1 MVSPVR
7 PSASSFPILR
17 PLMLKTAVALALG
30 SMAGSVL
37 AAETLQLDEI
47 TVISAAGF
55 EQALRDAPASISV
68 VTREDLEQKR
78 FSNLAEALADVPGVD
93 VRAGTGKTGGMN
105 IGIRGLPS
113 EYTLILID
121 GRRQNTSGN
130 VTPNGF
136 GETSTSFLPPLS
148 AIERIEVIRGPMS
161 TLYGSDAMG
170 GVINIITRPVSRQW
184 GASVTVENTF
194 QEDRSAGNSSSI
206 SLFTTGPLVED
217 RLGLQLRG
225 RLFDRD
231 ASDRLIEDSAGRDPR
246 PPEAR
251 IHSLGGRLT
260 LTPVD
265 DQQVWLDLERARQ
278 TYSNENCRLGTLDGT
293 NRNTCAPEPG
303 TVWGYEDELRFNRD
317 QAVLGY
323 RGHFEAGTL
332 EGSVTRITTETLGRT
347 LPAGSAPDYGYEAV
361 GGEPRLLENRDLVV
375 DGKWVMP
382 AGDHML
388 TLGGQ
393 YVDSWLEDG
402 AAGSQAFEQSN
413 WSVFVEDEWWL
424 RHDLALTLGGR
435 YENHDA
441 FDGHFSPRA
450 YLVWNADDQ
459 WTLKGGVG
467 RGYKTPTLNQLHDG
481 ITGFT
486 NQGRTIT
493 IGSPHLKPEK
503 TTNYELGASFDNRA
517 GLSADVT
524 LFHTRFTDR
533 IATGEAI
540 LNCQYVDENGN
551 QPHARTPGCLSIGNF
566 TEQEDFAQSV
576 NIDRAI
582 SQGVELSARYRFAP
596 AWEISGGYTYTD
608 TEIRS
613 GDQKGLLLTN
623 TPEHALTTR
632 LLWDV
637 SDRLSARLDGE
648 FYSSRERFSGGL
660 PTSGQNLSL
669 YQQLGNKLDSYA
681 VFNLGATYRM
691 SDRVRLTGTVY
702 NLLDKDFGAS
712 DSYEHGGQTFHAY
725 RYTQTGRATDGVY
738 LDRRSLWLSATY
750 DF

>member
-1 MVSPVR
+1 
-7 PSASSFPILR
+7 
-17 PLMLKTAVALALG
+17 
-30 SMAGSVL
+30 
-37 AAETLQLDEI
+37 
-47 TVISAAGF
+47 
-55 EQALRDAPASISV
+55 
-68 VTREDLEQKR
+68 
-78 FSNLAEALADVPGVD
+78 
-93 VRAGTGKTGGMN
+93 
-105 IGIRGLPS
+105 
-113 EYTLILID
+113 
-121 GRRQNTSGN
+121 
-130 VTPNGF
+130 
-136 GETSTSFLPPLS
+136 
-148 AIERIEVIRGPMS
+148 
-161 TLYGSDAMG
+161 
-170 GVINIITRPVSRQW
+170 
-184 GASVTVENTF
+184 
-194 QEDRSAGNSSSI
+194 
-206 SLFTTGPLVED
+206 
-217 RLGLQLRG
+217 
-225 RLFDRD
+225 
-231 ASDRLIEDSAGRDPR
+231 
-246 PPEAR
+246 
-251 IHSLGGRLT
+251 
-260 LTPVD
+260 
-265 DQQVWLDLERARQ
+265 
-278 TYSNENCRLGTLDGT
+278 
-293 NRNTCAPEPG
+293 
-303 TVWGYEDELRFNRD
+303 VWGYEDELRFNRD

-332 EGSVTRITTETLGRT
+332 EGSATRITTETLGRT
-347 LPAGSAPDYGYEAV
+347 LPAGRAPDYGYEAQ
-361 GGEPRLLENRDLVV
+361 GGEPRLLENRDVVV
-375 DGKWVMP
+375 DGKWIMSV
-382 AGDHML
+382 GDHML

-393 YVDSWLEDG
+393 HVDSRLEDG

-424 RHDLALTLGGR
+424 GQDLALTLGAR

-441 FDGHFSPRA
+441 FGGHFSPRV

-517 GLSADVT
+517 RLSMDAT

-533 IATGEAI
+533 IASGEGI

-551 QPHARTPGCLSIGNF
+551 QPYAGTPDCLSIGNF

-582 SQGVELSARYRFAP
+582 SQGVELSAHYRFAP

-613 GDQKGLLLTN
+613 GDDKGLLLTN

-648 FYSSRERFSGGL
+648 FYSSRERFAGGL

-681 VFNLGATYRM
+681 VFNLGATYRA

-712 DSYEHGGQTFHAY
+712 DTYEHSGQTFHAY